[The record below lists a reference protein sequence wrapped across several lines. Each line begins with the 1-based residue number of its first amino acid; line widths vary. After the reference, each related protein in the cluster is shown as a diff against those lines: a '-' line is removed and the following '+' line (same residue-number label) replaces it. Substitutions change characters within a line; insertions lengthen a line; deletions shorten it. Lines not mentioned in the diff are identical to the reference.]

1 MPAAMITARV
11 IRVPSGARSVAMS
24 PTRPPHEPPIR
35 PARDTPSARD
45 GSARIE
51 VITSDEWQAHVLFG
65 TAGRSG
71 AGDPVP
77 VGTRWILRARG
88 EAAAAKVFVTF

>member
-51 VITSDEWQAHVLFG
+51 VITFG